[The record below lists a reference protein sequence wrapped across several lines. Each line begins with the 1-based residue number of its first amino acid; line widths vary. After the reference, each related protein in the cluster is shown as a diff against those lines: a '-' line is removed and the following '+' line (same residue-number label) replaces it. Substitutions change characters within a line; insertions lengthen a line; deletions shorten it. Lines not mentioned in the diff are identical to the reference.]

1 MVIENVV
8 EWIIIP
14 VIGGGGGALVLMAA
28 WIRHNRKDSEAR
40 DDQLEKDVDS
50 KHEKTQK
57 DIVHFKHDLSHY
69 QVETEKRLG
78 EYIRREEL
86 HGILDRVEERIEKQM
101 NDLKDMLRQV
111 IDKR

>member
-1 MVIENVV
+1 MVIDNVV

-14 VIGGGGGALVLMAA
+14 VIGLGGTAFGLMAA
-28 WIRHNRKDSEAR
+28 WIRHNRKDSEAQHE
-40 DDQLEKDVDS
+40 QLEKDVDA
-50 KHEKTQK
+50 KHEQAQQSVSHLKNE
-57 DIVHFKHDLSHY
+57 LSHY

>member
-1 MVIENVV
+1 MVVENVV

-14 VIGGGGGALVLMAA
+14 VIGGVGTVL
-28 WIRHNRKDSEAR
+28 ILIGTRIHQNRKDSNDQNE
-40 DDQLEKDVDS
+40 QLEKNVDA
-50 KHEKTQK
+50 KHEQTQK
-57 DIVHFKHDLSHY
+57 ALTHLKNELSHY